1 VFCQGGWFILKV
13 EERRLAPTPSFSA
26 MREQLRQSLLQDGM
40 IPAATTALT
49 GLKVRR
55 YSLTGQEIEPD
66 HTDQP
71 AKQ

>member
-1 VFCQGGWFILKV
+1 
-13 EERRLAPTPSFSA
+13 

-40 IPAATTALT
+40 IPAATAALT